1 MATPFATPRA
11 RALGFGLRACR
22 TDRDLGVRELARLI
36 GVLPQELSNWEYGK
50 RIPKVEQV
58 ALLLGVLVVEPG
70 ERARLLELAG
80 NAREPS
86 WLEKAVP
93 PFVSAYVEYERAAT
107 EIFNWE
113 PLLVPGLLQTD
124 EYARAL
130 LGGGGLKANDIEN
143 LVLVRRMRRG
153 VLAGLRPASCQVV
166 IDERALRPG
175 IAEGEVMAG
184 QLRHLLAVSRRKNLR
199 LQILPSGDLV
209 HPGLHGNFAIF
220 EFEALPP
227 IVAIEE
233 FRAVAYL
240 YDEDQVASYREAA
253 EGLAASALDEQ
264 GSSALIE
271 AMVADLEVRSG
282 SGGVAGFQP

>member
-93 PFVSAYVEYERAAT
+93 GVAPSAGTYAEYERAA
-107 EIFNWE
+107 EAMFDWE
-113 PLLVPGLLQTD
+113 PAVIPGLFQTPD
-124 EYARAL
+124 YTGAFLAA
-130 LGGGGLKANDIEN
+130 GGLPPDRISTVVEARMARRNVLTRPHPIAYH
-143 LVLVRRMRRG
+143 VLVGEAALRSAVGGAQVMAEQLRYLRQASVRSNVRLQ
-153 VLAGLRPASCQVV
+153 VLLTGCGAHAGLYSNF
-166 IDERALRPG
+166 
-175 IAEGEVMAG
+175 
-184 QLRHLLAVSRRKNLR
+184 AVLDFAA
-199 LQILPSGDLV
+199 LPS
-209 HPGLHGNFAIF
+209 
-220 EFEALPP
+220 
-227 IVAIEE
+227 IVFVELYQAS
-233 FRAVAYL
+233 AYL
-240 YDEDQVASYREAA
+240 YDDDQVAGYRRAA
-253 EGLAASALDEQ
+253 KDMAALAMNERESAEFI
-264 GSSALIE
+264 GEVI
-271 AMVADLEVRSG
+271 ADLEG
-282 SGGVAGFQP
+282 NP